1 MMNSVP
7 ENKARMEQGL
17 LALKDAKSRLG
28 AASVEGLIAIIDEI
42 ARLRTEN
49 EELRTQA
56 TAKAT
61 EAIGLIQHS
70 KNEADSAKAESLE
83 TKKQLDTVTEEKKDM
98 EKKLA
103 KIEAELRQSI
113 EKAAGLEAKYRQEQQ
128 ELEAEL
134 RDREE
139 ELEELRGHSVELK
152 EVAENKEELYA
163 ALETIRAEAIKLA
176 LTYFGMELQLGT
188 DEDLWKKA
196 KAQSTGM
203 PKPRSSPDLAR
214 RMRVALMLSV
224 VARELCQH
232 VFQPAYLSEQVRGMD
247 GFLRDLAKR
256 DPDQESHLRSVLLRT
271 ENPAKTR
278 IGSMNRW
285 VDQLVHDSFDGISK
299 VASTAIPNDK
309 VVEFEADLLR
319 LCETAYEKW
328 RFIQTLKN
336 HIRPDFA
343 IGFSLEQEEDKWSPL
358 PFTVPSPS
366 QSPKAKQ
373 QRANGT
379 ASAQATVPKKTQ
391 PSAGNPAELSSIV
404 VWPAFVN
411 ASCPEEGALSKGL
424 VLPKSLIDAVKDDWA
439 AASAS
444 PTSSENPHREMRAEA
459 RNRDSAA
466 QKKRRSSTATVNGNG
481 ADSKQ
486 KGPISASNG
495 HGSGP
500 NGP

>member
-1 MMNSVP
+1 MTSIR
-7 ENKARMEQGL
+7 ENKAWMEQGL
-17 LALKDAKSRLG
+17 LALKDAKSRLSV
-28 AASVEGLIAIIDEI
+28 ASVEGLIAIIDEI

-83 TKKQLDTVTEEKKDM
+83 TKKQLDTVKAEKKDT

-103 KIEAELRQSI
+103 KVEAELRQSI
-113 EKAAGLEAKYRQEQQ
+113 EKASGLEAKYRQEQQ

-134 RDREE
+134 RDRDE
-139 ELEELRGHSVELK
+139 ELEELREHSVELK

-163 ALETIRAEAIKLA
+163 ALETIRTEAIKLA

-188 DEDLWKKA
+188 DDDLWKKA

-232 VFQPAYLSEQVRGMD
+232 VFQPAYLSEQVRGID
-247 GFLRDLAKR
+247 SFLRDLAKR
-256 DPDQESHLRSVLLRT
+256 DPEQESHLRSVLLKT

-309 VVEFEADLLR
+309 VGEFEADLLR

-358 PFTVPSPS
+358 PSTVPSPL

-379 ASAQATVPKKTQ
+379 ASAQATPKKSQ

-411 ASCPEEGALSKGL
+411 ASRPEEGALSKGL
-424 VLPKSLIDAVKDDWA
+424 VLPRSLIDAVKEDWA

-444 PTSSENPHREMRAEA
+444 PTSSKNPHREMRAEA
-459 RNRDSAA
+459 RNRDSAT

-486 KGPISASNG
+486 KGPTSASNG

-500 NGP
+500 NGA